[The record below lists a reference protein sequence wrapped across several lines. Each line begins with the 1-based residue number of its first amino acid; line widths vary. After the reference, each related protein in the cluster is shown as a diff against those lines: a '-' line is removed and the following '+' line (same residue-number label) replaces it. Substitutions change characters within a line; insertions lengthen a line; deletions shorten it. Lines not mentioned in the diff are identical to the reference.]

1 MAITDETTRTEGTTA
16 QAHPT
21 TRDYPPPT
29 RTTGGRGFTIGAFV
43 CALVAAI
50 GMIPI
55 LFGPVGMVLGY
66 VGHRKGDP
74 LGRWAL
80 GAAFLG
86 LVCGMIV
93 NALILTSGS

>member
-1 MAITDETTRTEGTTA
+1 MATTDETTRTETTS
-16 QAHPT
+16 

-29 RTTGGRGFTIGAFV
+29 RTTAGRGFTITAFV

-55 LFGPVGMVLGY
+55 LFGPAGMVLGY